1 MMERQIYF
9 NKMKMQEDM
18 EKRKQMEDKE
28 RQKDEQNNYSKIL
41 QLQHKSKLDKIN
53 EERMAD
59 KLYSEAE
66 RLKLERED
74 EQRAKFFNK
83 LSKIQENNDIKQKK
97 LQEYMEQ
104 DPKEIRSRQD
114 EINYLKNIETA
125 DKNDKK
131 KDIVSKSK

>member
-1 MMERQIYF
+1 
-9 NKMKMQEDM
+9 M
-18 EKRKQMEDKE
+18 EKRKRIEDKE
-28 RQKDEQNNYSKIL
+28 RQRDEQTNYSKIL
-41 QLQHKSKLDKIN
+41 QFQHKSKLEKIN

-66 RLKLERED
+66 KLKLERED
-74 EQRAKFFNK
+74 DQRAKFFNK

-131 KDIVSKSK
+131 KDIASKSK